1 MGSEGVTKK
10 ETRKRLRF
18 PPKINEDTMTSI
30 VVYSLLF
37 CVAVVVAGFVFLWF
51 DKDASAIISSA
62 LAVFGTELGICGVM
76 KIFDRNNEAED
87 RRREERQRRAEERKQ
102 RKAAEASEK
111 QEFQK
116 GLRENEGKL

>member
-1 MGSEGVTKK
+1 MIWMGSEQVAKK
-10 ETRKRLRF
+10 ENRRRFRF

-62 LAVFGTELGICGVM
+62 LAVFGTELGICGIM
-76 KIFDRNNEAED
+76 KIFDRNNEAAD
-87 RRREERQRRAEERKQ
+87 RRAEARRQRAEERRQ
-102 RKAAEASEK
+102 RNEKEAQEK

-116 GLRENEGKL
+116 GLRENE

>member
-1 MGSEGVTKK
+1 MAQK
-10 ETRKRLRF
+10 ENRRRFRF

-62 LAVFGTELGICGVM
+62 LAVFGTELGICGIM
-76 KIFDRNNEAED
+76 KIFDRNNEAAD
-87 RRREERQRRAEERKQ
+87 RRAEVRRQRAEERRQ
-102 RKAAEASEK
+102 RKAEEK
-111 QEFQK
+111 QEEQEYKK
-116 GLRENEGKL
+116 GLRANE

>member
-1 MGSEGVTKK
+1 MAKK
-10 ETRKRLRF
+10 EKRLRF

-37 CVAVVVAGFVFLWF
+37 CAAVVVAGFVFLWF
-51 DKDASAIISSA
+51 DKDASTIVSSA

-87 RRREERQRRAEERKQ
+87 RRREERQRRAEERRQ
-102 RKAAEASEK
+102 RAAAE
-111 QEFQK
+111 
-116 GLRENEGKL
+116 KLDAAA

>member
-1 MGSEGVTKK
+1 
-10 ETRKRLRF
+10 
-18 PPKINEDTMTSI
+18 MTSI

-62 LAVFGTELGICGVM
+62 LAVFGTELGICGIM
-76 KIFDRNNEAED
+76 KIFDRNNEAAD
-87 RRREERQRRAEERKQ
+87 RRAEARRQQAEERRQ
-102 RKAAEASEK
+102 RSEEEAQEK

-116 GLRENEGKL
+116 GLRENE